1 MSRFQDIILPSGEVL
16 THFAQLTDGEEYDGV
31 LLDHLRQR
39 KMRTQVNNDRI
50 FEVESG
56 EALWFELKRK
66 NSNVHLYNNLKLFL
80 GKDCTAEYDAI
91 AHIRHETIPCVAV
104 LMEAKDSV
112 HPSDIKELITKT
124 ETLSKYITTKQAFAK
139 ATTGSNAHE
148 VQPFDFAHLYNV
160 KTLIP
165 CLAGKSFPQ
174 ALIAQC
180 HEKHIMTLHPSGA
193 RYILKAS
200 AKVLRLLK

>member
-1 MSRFQDIILPSGEVL
+1 
-16 THFAQLTDGEEYDGV
+16 
-31 LLDHLRQR
+31 
-39 KMRTQVNNDRI
+39 MRTQVNNDRI

-124 ETLSKYITTKQAFAK
+124 ETLSKYITYSARTPLIWAIFFGPFGGH
-139 ATTGSNAHE
+139 TG
-148 VQPFDFAHLYNV
+148 
-160 KTLIP
+160 TLVH
-165 CLAGKSFPQ
+165 F
-174 ALIAQC
+174 
-180 HEKHIMTLHPSGA
+180 T
-193 RYILKAS
+193 
-200 AKVLRLLK
+200 